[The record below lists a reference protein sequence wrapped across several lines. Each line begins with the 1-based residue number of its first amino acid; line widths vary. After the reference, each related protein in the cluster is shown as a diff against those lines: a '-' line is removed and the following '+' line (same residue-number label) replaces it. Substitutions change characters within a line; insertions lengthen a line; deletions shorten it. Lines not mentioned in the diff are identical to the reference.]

1 MRQVTETVHKR
12 IKEDLNMDNMN
23 YHKAKRMVLIPIIIV
38 LVAVVC
44 LVLASILEQ
53 PTNRGTLYSILA
65 LIAILIIFMS
75 PIPCLVMSVIGTIL
89 AIKAVKEGTA
99 QARKYIVIGMIE
111 ILAHIVF
118 VILGIAMFIGGQSV

>member
-1 MRQVTETVHKR
+1 
-12 IKEDLNMDNMN
+12 MDNMN
-23 YHKAKRMVLIPIIIV
+23 YHKAKKMVLIPIMII
-38 LVAVVC
+38 LLAVVC
-44 LVLASILEQ
+44 FVLASILEQ
-53 PTNRGTLYSILA
+53 PTNRGMLYSILA

>member
-12 IKEDLNMDNMN
+12 IQEDLNMDNMN
-23 YHKAKRMVLIPIIIV
+23 YHKAKKMVLIPIMII
-38 LVAVVC
+38 LLAVVC
-44 LVLASILEQ
+44 FILASILEQ

-118 VILGIAMFIGGQSV
+118 VVLGIAMFIGGQSV